1 MRWSRS
7 LFRRRRKT
15 SREEMILALVEVEK
29 NISIVTVRE
38 NRMLNLVEH
47 KSNIEEI
54 LSAVEEVRGSL

>member
-1 MRWSRS
+1 
-7 LFRRRRKT
+7 
-15 SREEMILALVEVEK
+15 MILALVEVEK